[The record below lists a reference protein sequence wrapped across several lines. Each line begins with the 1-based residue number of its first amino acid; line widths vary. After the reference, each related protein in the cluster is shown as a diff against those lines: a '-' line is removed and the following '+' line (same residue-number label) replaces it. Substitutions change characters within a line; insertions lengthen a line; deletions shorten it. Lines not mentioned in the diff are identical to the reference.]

1 MACGSNTTTDVEKDA
16 IPHRPKPTK
25 PLPPAAPV
33 ADSKPIDAAWVECWN
48 RFQEGMKKDSRPLM
62 LSIINFP
69 VTGANLVCDKIYN
82 EESDSREFGD
92 NMFTIF
98 DNTIKEEVLRK
109 PASEII
115 SYSLTGNAFEN
126 SPAKKYD
133 LPEGSKIYK
142 LTIRRI
148 TQTSSGSLPVL
159 AENYHFAK
167 FNGSYKLAWID
178 QEKL

>member
-1 MACGSNTTTDVEKDA
+1 MACGSNTTTDVKKDA

-25 PLPPAAPV
+25 PLPPAASIDASQTV
-33 ADSKPIDAAWVECWN
+33 DAAWVECWR
-48 RFQEGMKKDSRPLM
+48 RFQEGMKNDSRPLM

-82 EESDSREFGD
+82 EESDAMEFGN

-98 DNTIKEEVLRK
+98 DSTIKDEVLK
-109 PASEII
+109 NSASKI
-115 SYSLTGNAFEN
+115 SSYTLSGNAFKN
-126 SPAKKYD
+126 SPAQRYN
-133 LPEGSKIYK
+133 LPEGTKIYK
-142 LTIRRI
+142 FTVRRI
-148 TQTSSGSLPVL
+148 TQTSSGTSPVI

-167 FNGSYKLAWID
+167 FKGSYKLAWID